1 MLESQPFLLELKYLL
16 PHSPRITVL
25 GGASHSHPDTAQ
37 WGPSIVLPGFQIFA
51 IVSSDVL
58 TKSEKSFNVNVAAIC
73 Q

>member
-16 PHSPRITVL
+16 PGPRITVL

-37 WGPSIVLPGFQIFA
+37 WGPSIVLPGIKIFA

-58 TKSEKSFNVNVAAIC
+58 TKSEKSFNVNVAALC